1 MQRLPPYVFRTFL
14 SRFLENSAF
23 GIVYKYIFMQSFF
36 HSKFPVFGKNIG
48 KTRRFLVGL
57 PLTDEVVPAIV

>member
-36 HSKFPVFGKNIG
+36 HSKSPYLWQKHRQNPSFFGEFTLDG
-48 KTRRFLVGL
+48 
-57 PLTDEVVPAIV
+57 